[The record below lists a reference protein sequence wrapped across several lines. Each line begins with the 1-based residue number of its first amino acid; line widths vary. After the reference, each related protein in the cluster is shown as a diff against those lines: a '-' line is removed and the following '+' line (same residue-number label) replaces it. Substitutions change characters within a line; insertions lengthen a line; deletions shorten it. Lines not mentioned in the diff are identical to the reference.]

1 MNHIQGSLGIS
12 NFGSH
17 YSYKY
22 NGKELQ
28 ETGMYD
34 YGARFYMPDIGRWG
48 VADPL
53 AEISRRF
60 SPYNYGLNNPIMF
73 IDPDGR
79 KILPY
84 DYQAMQAEY
93 TGFIES
99 QGGGVMGQMLSGGGR
114 LSTSFYPGNLGGNT
128 NFGGGS
134 TGMTFTDPSMTAFIQ
149 QGASQP
155 GFVNGLFS
163 LVEQLKNAGFKD
175 PANTKAKF
183 EDASKISKISAI
195 SDLVSILNYV
205 AKQPIGSNVFFEK
218 TNSWM
223 IDGQS
228 RGYKILLNVD
238 NIDSILELAYV
249 IGHETNHSITDYFR
263 STFYETVGSN
273 GPMGRNALGYFTEL
287 ISYSWE
293 EKWGN
298 TRKNMSAS
306 DYTYYMHGPN
316 SPSELLRH
324 NQNEVDL
331 INKNMKTL
339 LNLYNKFITI
349 PK

>member
-1 MNHIQGSLGIS
+1 
-12 NFGSH
+12 
-17 YSYKY
+17 
-22 NGKELQ
+22 
-28 ETGMYD
+28 
-34 YGARFYMPDIGRWG
+34 
-48 VADPL
+48 
-53 AEISRRF
+53 
-60 SPYNYGLNNPIMF
+60 
-73 IDPDGR
+73 
-79 KILPY
+79 
-84 DYQAMQAEY
+84 
-93 TGFIES
+93 
-99 QGGGVMGQMLSGGGR
+99 
-114 LSTSFYPGNLGGNT
+114 
-128 NFGGGS
+128 
-134 TGMTFTDPSMTAFIQ
+134 MTFTDPSMIAFIQ
-149 QGASQP
+149 QGASQS
-155 GFVNGLFS
+155 GFINGLFF

-205 AKQPIGSNVFFEK
+205 AKQPAGSNIFFEK

-238 NIDSILELAYV
+238 NIDSVLELAYV

-298 TRKNMSAS
+298 TRRNMNAS
-306 DYTYYMHGPN
+306 GYTYYMHGPN

-324 NQNEVDL
+324 SQNEVDL
-331 INKNMKTL
+331 VNKNMKTL